1 MAVPCNSGRLCRIL
15 WQRRGGSDSRERRAT
30 FELVLSDEE
39 LFSEKR
45 AVGSS
50 ILGKGQGHKS
60 KFQEKV
66 SGSGRQEVMVSIVD
80 EGTED
85 QVD

>member
-1 MAVPCNSGRLCRIL
+1 M
-15 WQRRGGSDSRERRAT
+15 
-30 FELVLSDEE
+30 LSDEE

-45 AVGSS
+45 TVGSS

-66 SGSGRQEVMVSIVD
+66 SGSGRQEVIVSIAD